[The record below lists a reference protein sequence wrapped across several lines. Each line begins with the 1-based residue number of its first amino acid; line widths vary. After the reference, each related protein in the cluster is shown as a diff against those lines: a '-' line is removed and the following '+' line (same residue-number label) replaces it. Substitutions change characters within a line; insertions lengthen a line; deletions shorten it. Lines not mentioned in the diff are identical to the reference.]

1 MASYGEKRRAAP
13 ATPRDWK
20 SCCSPCVRLCLTL
33 GLCWG
38 VPSVSSFS
46 SAHGHSVPD
55 TGYQQSSPGLEFKMK
70 PVASCLALLR
80 TELFLLHHQYFPN
93 SVLLSLALSFTLVG
107 PVVGVKF
114 KPEHNSPCGAPP
126 PAPVCLC
133 PCDTGSYRS
142 FWVTVSTSLPASL
155 SASFRFVTLEEGTV
169 VSHLTSLAL
178 ME

>member
-55 TGYQQSSPGLEFKMK
+55 TGYQQSSPGLEFKTK

-80 TELFLLHHQYFPN
+80 TELSLLHHQYFPN

-114 KPEHNSPCGAPP
+114 KPEHNSPCAPP
-126 PAPVCLC
+126 PPPCVCAHAILGV
-133 PCDTGSYRS
+133 TG
-142 FWVTVSTSLPASL
+142 AS
-155 SASFRFVTLEEGTV
+155 G
-169 VSHLTSLAL
+169 
-178 ME
+178 